1 MLKKKSIKSQIVV
14 WVALI
19 LSLIVLFQIFLYSLL
34 QKESNNIVSSIFDS
48 ITQDSVQ
55 QINKLNHDIAESAFS
70 LSIHRTIQE
79 NLYEY
84 SPVEIIQ
91 NLHVLDSLLIN
102 YLSSNQNIAY
112 LGIVKNN
119 SLFRSSERVPLY
131 GKVFEIL
138 QTLEMP
144 DGTDTFFLPSF
155 VHEGKIF
162 FTCVSPIFPSKLMR
176 FSDNNNEENF
186 IVCVYEVGSIGYI
199 NSGVIDNGL
208 INLVITDKENRI
220 MLSSDPSEHN
230 TKFIFDENDNKFLS
244 SSVSL
249 EDPQWNVTTFI
260 PKKSSSIFSNLTLFF
275 IIFMIV
281 FTIGM
286 LFLLLKL
293 LNNII
298 VKRILSLT
306 NQVSKISENDETYR
320 INYPH
325 NDELLNVAKTMN
337 HVLGKVHDANEERLN
352 TANSLYQAQLLQK
365 ETRVFYLYSQ
375 VSPHFLYNSLAHIQG
390 LAAEARAPKIITM
403 VSSLSRV
410 FRYFSN
416 NQRLSTIKD
425 DLDCAIEYFN
435 IINTQRTNKIQLTN
449 NVGAEL
455 FDVKCLKMLYQP
467 ILENTLK
474 HAFGIDNTGNVTI
487 SSVPHDTKAIIEIS
501 DDGRGIGEAALE
513 NIRVSLAE
521 KDLNEVQNSDHIGLL
536 NVNMR
541 LRLCYNDS
549 CGIEIFS
556 KENEGTTVRI
566 TFEKEAPD
574 A

>member
-1 MLKKKSIKSQIVV
+1 MLSKKNIKSQIVI
-14 WVALI
+14 WVAVI
-19 LSLIVLFQIFLYSLL
+19 LSSIILFQIFLYSIL

-48 ITQDSVQ
+48 ITQDSAQ
-55 QINKLNHDIAESAFS
+55 QINKLNRDIAESAFS
-70 LSIHRTIQE
+70 LSIHHTVQE

-84 SPVEIIQ
+84 SPTEIIHNRGDLH
-91 NLHVLDSLLIN
+91 NLLED
-102 YLSSNQNIAY
+102 YLNSNQNIAY
-112 LGIVKNN
+112 LGIVRNN
-119 SLFRSSERVPLY
+119 SIFWSSERVPLY
-131 GKVFEIL
+131 EKVFEISKSL
-138 QTLEMP
+138 QHP
-144 DGTDTFFLPSF
+144 KSTDAFFLPSF
-155 VHEGKIF
+155 VHEGKTF
-162 FTCVSPIFPSKLMR
+162 FTCVSPIFPTNPMY
-176 FSDNNNEENF
+176 FSNKSEGNF
-186 IVCVYEVGSIGYI
+186 IVCVYEVGSISYI
-199 NSGVIDNGL
+199 HSDMIDNEL
-208 INLVITDKENRI
+208 INLVITDEKKRI
-220 MLSSDPSEHN
+220 MLSANPDEHS
-230 TKFIFDENDNKFLS
+230 TEFIFDENDSNFLS
-244 SSVSL
+244 NTVAL
-249 EDPQWNVTTFI
+249 ENPKWNVIAFMPI
-260 PKKSSSIFSNLTLFF
+260 KSSSIFSNLTLFF
-275 IIFMIV
+275 IIFMII

-293 LNNII
+293 LNNVI

-306 NQVSKISENDETYR
+306 NQVGKISENDETYR

-325 NDELLNVAKTMN
+325 NDELLDVAKTMN
-337 HVLGKVHDANEERLN
+337 SVLEKVHNANEEKLN

-449 NVGAEL
+449 NVSAEL

-487 SSVPHDTKAIIEIS
+487 SSVSHDTKAIIEIS
-501 DDGRGIGEAALE
+501 DDGRGIGESALE